1 MRDQNRYGGA
11 DPRKESGRSALV
23 SVVSPRDDARTHP
36 VASDEAPPATPRDVE
51 RITGRRITDTDLPAI
66 ERAVRRALVARNGI
80 DLGCEAAAEAMA
92 WAVEHRDRLDAV
104 DQPVGYLYRVGQ
116 SSLRRQRRWSRPAP
130 VRFDVASD
138 DPVPFDRE
146 LFDALARLSHDQ
158 RVAVVMVHCYGYRY
172 RDVAEVLGAS
182 EAAVTN
188 HVHRGLARLRT
199 LLGDPA

>member
-1 MRDQNRYGGA
+1 M
-11 DPRKESGRSALV
+11 
-23 SVVSPRDDARTHP
+23 SPRDDGVDPLLRAGCAAGVVP
-36 VASDEAPPATPRDVE
+36 E
-51 RITGRRITDTDLPAI
+51 RGTDHVITDHDLVVI
-66 ERAVRRALVARNGI
+66 ERAVRRALVARNGVE
-80 DLGCEAAAEAMA
+80 LGCEAAAEAMA
-92 WAVEHRDRLDAV
+92 WAVEHRDRLDAI

-146 LFDALARLSHDQ
+146 LFHALERLSHDQ

-188 HVHRGLARLRT
+188 HVHRGLTRLRT
-199 LLGDPA
+199 LLGDPT